1 MAPNEEEAKR
11 LFILR
16 MVIDQQ
22 PRENIKCLEVS
33 GKIITVSGQY
43 YTDRVVPFTAT
54 YEVATGRILAA
65 TIFNGKEVHGS
76 VIPPADLRVAI
87 EYGQRHEKQN

>member
-1 MAPNEEEAKR
+1 MICYLISNGSIRKWIMAPNEEEAKR

-33 GKIITVSGQY
+33 
-43 YTDRVVPFTAT
+43 
-54 YEVATGRILAA
+54 
-65 TIFNGKEVHGS
+65 
-76 VIPPADLRVAI
+76 
-87 EYGQRHEKQN
+87 